1 MFINKSSEHKELKNN
16 ILALAAEAVKAKK
29 LDSSVINATTGML
42 KNEDGSLY
50 EFKSVESVIKD
61 LNVNEKFAY
70 VNSTGTPKYAEAVL
84 LSIFGKYL

>member
-29 LDSSVINATTGML
+29 LDNSVINATTGML

-50 EFKSVESVIKD
+50 EFKSVD
-61 LNVNEKFAY
+61 
-70 VNSTGTPKYAEAVL
+70 
-84 LSIFGKYL
+84 